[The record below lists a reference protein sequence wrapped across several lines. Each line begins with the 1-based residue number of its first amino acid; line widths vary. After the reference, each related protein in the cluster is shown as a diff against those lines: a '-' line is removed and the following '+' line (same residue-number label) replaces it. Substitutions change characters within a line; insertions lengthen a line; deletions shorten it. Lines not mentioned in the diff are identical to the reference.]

1 MTTEA
6 AAPAA
11 PRRSDAGQV
20 RLTDRDI
27 TGLLLLAEHY
37 AAPYDLLSAAMSAPR
52 RGPARSWPVGGP
64 PALRPAAVR
73 ARPRVVLAHPT
84 GMPRPAAATTPARRR
99 WRASP
104 TSARSW
110 PLACGSRNRP
120 STPRRSRG
128 GIPGVA
134 RR

>member
-37 AAPYDLLSAAMSAPR
+37 AAPYDRISRVR
-52 RGPARSWPVGGP
+52 RER
-64 PALRPAAVR
+64 
-73 ARPRVVLAHPT
+73 PT
-84 GMPRPAAATTPARRR
+84 GHRT
-99 WRASP
+99 
-104 TSARSW
+104 
-110 PLACGSRNRP
+110 
-120 STPRRSRG
+120 
-128 GIPGVA
+128 
-134 RR
+134 